1 MTDPLHVR
9 DAEFGTVR
17 IFGLRGTEAEIARM
31 TERRPDAEGKLHWPL
46 LAELGVDHLDESHV
60 EVFDVAQLGDI
71 GLTGYMEEG
80 LGIPA
85 AEIAAHRALL
95 ENEGG
100 KVVILLAGA
109 FGGQAAQIAPS
120 DKLTF
125 LGLFTEERPPVTFD
139 PLPTGGA
146 KGAPLSGGRKPVSDA
161 AMSGRIAMVALLV
174 LFVLTGLVVWM
185 AG

>member
-9 DAEFGTVR
+9 QDEFGTVR
-17 IFGLRGTEAEIARM
+17 LFGLRGSQAEIARL
-31 TERRPDAEGKLHWPL
+31 TARHQDAEGRVHWPL

-60 EVFDVAQLGDI
+60 ELFDVAQLGDI

-85 AEIAAHRALL
+85 AQIAEHRALL
-95 ENEGG
+95 DNEGG
-100 KVVILLAGA
+100 QVLILLAGA
-109 FGGQAAQIAPS
+109 FGGRQMDLKPS
-120 DKLTF
+120 DKLAF

-139 PLPTGGA
+139 PLPAGGA
-146 KGAPLSGGRKPVSDA
+146 QGAPLSGGRKPVSDA
-161 AMSGRIAMVALLV
+161 AMSGRIAMAALLV
-174 LFVLTGLVVWM
+174 LFLLTGLVVWM

>member
-9 DAEFGTVR
+9 ADEFGTVR
-17 IFGLRGTEAEIARM
+17 VFGLRGTEAEIARM
-31 TERRPDAEGKLHWPL
+31 TERHQHADGQVHWPL
-46 LAELGVDHLDESHV
+46 MGELGIDHLDETHV

-85 AEIAAHRALL
+85 AQIAEHRALL

-100 KVVILLAGA
+100 KVLILLAGA
-109 FGGQAAQIAPS
+109 FGGQAAHLAPS
-120 DKLTF
+120 DKLSF
-125 LGLFTEERPPVTFD
+125 LGLFTEDRPQVTFD
-139 PLPTGGA
+139 PLPAGGA
-146 KGAPLSGGRKPVSDA
+146 KGAPLAGARKPVSDA

>member
-9 DAEFGTVR
+9 ADEFGTVR
-17 IFGLRGTEAEIARM
+17 LFGLRGTEAEIARI
-31 TERRPDAEGKLHWPL
+31 TARHQDADGHAHLPL
-46 LAELGVDHLDESHV
+46 LAELGVDHLDETHV

-85 AEIAAHRALL
+85 AQIAEHRALL

-100 KVVILLAGA
+100 KVLILLAGA
-109 FGGQAAQIAPS
+109 FSGRQVDLKPS
-120 DKLTF
+120 DKLAF
-125 LGLFTEERPPVTFD
+125 LGLFTEERPQVTFD
-139 PLPTGGA
+139 PLPSGGA
-146 KGAPLSGGRKPVSDA
+146 KGAPLAGTRKPVSDA
-161 AMSGRIAMVALLV
+161 AMSGRIAMVALPV

>member
-9 DAEFGTVR
+9 EGEFGTLR
-17 IFGLRGTEAEIARM
+17 LFGLRGTEAEIARI
-31 TERRPDAEGKLHWPL
+31 TERRKDAQGQVHWPL
-46 LAELGVDHLDESHV
+46 LAELGVDHLDETHV

-85 AEIAAHRALL
+85 AQIAEHRTLL

-100 KVVILLAGA
+100 KVLILLAGA
-109 FGGQAAQIAPS
+109 FGGQAAQLAPS

-125 LGLFTEERPPVTFD
+125 LGLFTEERTPITFD
-139 PLPTGGA
+139 PLPSEGA
-146 KGAPLSGGRKPVSDA
+146 KGAPLAGGRKPVSDA